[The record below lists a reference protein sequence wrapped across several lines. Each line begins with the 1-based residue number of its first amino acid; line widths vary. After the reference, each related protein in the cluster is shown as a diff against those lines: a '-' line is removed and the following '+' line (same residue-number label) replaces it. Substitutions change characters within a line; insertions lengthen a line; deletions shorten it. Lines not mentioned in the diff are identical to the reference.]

1 MALKRLCVMAAL
13 SLIAAVSMAPNA
25 LAASKHV
32 TLAPAGYEPPGNS
45 TVVVAGT
52 PGAVM
57 GPGDHVVICHA
68 IGGANGDRFIQI
80 APSAG
85 TVFGHDA
92 HEGDRDIIPPFVY
105 ENGKARNTSLS
116 SGNNWTPANSAIYS
130 NGCVAGGGGNQT
142 PPADVCPNIDGMQS
156 AVPAG
161 MVKDQAGN
169 CLTPAT
175 PPQTQPLG
183 PQTQPDA
190 PQTQPQAPGA
200 PGVEKA
206 KTARKAKTT
215 RKAKTARKARKTRR
229 ARNVRAKTHR
239 RVKAKRRAATNRPR
253 VLPFTP

>member
-13 SLIAAVSMAPNA
+13 PLIAAVSMAPNA

-32 TLAPAGYEPPGNS
+32 TLAPAGYQPSGNS
-45 TVVVAGT
+45 TVVVAGG
-52 PGAVM
+52 PGALV

-85 TVFGHDA
+85 TVFGHDT

-105 ENGKARNTSLS
+105 ENGKGARNTSLA
-116 SGNNWTPANSAIYS
+116 SGNNWTPANSAIYA
-130 NGCVAGGGGNQT
+130 NGCAAGGAGNET
-142 PPADVCPNIDGMQS
+142 PPADVCPNIDGVQS

-169 CLTPAT
+169 CVTPAT
-175 PPQTQPLG
+175 APQTQPLG
-183 PQTQPDA
+183 PQTQPEA
-190 PQTQPQAPGA
+190 PQTQPQAPTA
-200 PGVEKA
+200 RTEKT
-206 KTARKAKTT
+206 KTARKAKSA
-215 RKAKTARKARKTRR
+215 RKAKTARKVRKTRR

-239 RVKAKRRAATNRPR
+239 RVKALRRAATKRPR